1 MNSSDPRPT
10 LAQKQPSAR
19 IATVG
24 EALAHARALG
34 VSALDAQV
42 ILGHVLGRDRGWLL
56 AHPEA
61 RLSAAQATT
70 FAELIARRHTGEPV
84 AYLTGQR
91 EFFGLTFHVSPAV
104 LVPRPET
111 EHLVEAALEWAT
123 PRQPLTIADAGT
135 GSGAIAISLA
145 AHLPQAR
152 VVATDISRAALAVAA
167 GNAERHGVAAR
178 LSLVQADL
186 LTPLHPG
193 VALIVSNPPYITTA
207 DLAAL
212 EVARHEPHAALDGG
226 PDGLEVIRRLLRD
239 AARLL
244 AQPGLLLVEIGAGQG
259 AAATALA
266 REPFPNAAI
275 TVLADYAGHDR
286 VLRVALEGAP

>member
-1 MNSSDPRPT
+1 MSSDELRPT

-19 IATVG
+19 MATVG
-24 EALAHARALG
+24 EVLAHARTPG
-34 VSALDAQV
+34 VSPLDAQV

-61 RLSAAQATT
+61 PLSAAQAGA

-91 EFFGLTFHVSPAV
+91 EFFGLVFHVSPAV
-104 LVPRPET
+104 LVLRPET
-111 EHLVEAALEWAT
+111 EHLVEAALEWAA
-123 PRQPLTIADAGT
+123 PRPPLTIADAGT
-135 GSGAIAISLA
+135 GSGAIAVSLA

-152 VVATDISRAALAVAA
+152 LVATDISRAALAVAA
-167 GNAERHGVAAR
+167 SNAERHGVAAR
-178 LSLVQADL
+178 LSLAQADL
-186 LTPLHPG
+186 LAPLRPG
-193 VALIVSNPPYITTA
+193 VDLIVSNPPYIATA

-212 EVARHEPHAALDGG
+212 AVARHEPRAALDGG

-244 AQPGLLLVEIGAGQG
+244 ARPGLLLVEIGAGQG

-266 REPFPNAAI
+266 RDLFPEADVA
-275 TVLADYAGHDR
+275 VLPDYAGHDR
-286 VLRVALEGAP
+286 LLRVALESPS